1 MAKRPPTIVEDS
13 DEGSISVDLLP
24 KSRKLAG
31 TDADPIDSETG
42 EEIFAD
48 LTPRLRAMQVDED
61 EVEEDLDE
69 NETDDDEETTEE
81 EADEPVV
88 VEDDDSEEDEEGA
101 SRSRPRNK
109 FEKRLDRERR
119 LREEQA
125 EEIKALRERLEK
137 QESAQKA
144 RADDTA
150 FAAEKAALDGKILKI
165 REELEAAVEGGET
178 KDQLRLSEE
187 LSDLKHELRTKE
199 ADHKRAKESAPPPA
213 EDNTIVVTKVRQWM
227 RKHPRFNRDQEFAAL
242 VRATDKSV
250 AAAGFDPETD
260 EFYAELDKRLRKRY
274 PEEYPKAGK
283 RPSPPSAN
291 PRTEGAG
298 PSKRTTEEF
307 KSRNGR
313 VTLSARQ
320 VANMRK
326 FQLDPTNPA
335 DVREYV
341 NQNRK
346 G

>member
-1 MAKRPPTIVEDS
+1 MAKRQPTIVEDS
-13 DEGSISVDLLP
+13 DDGSISIDLIP

-31 TDADPIDSETG
+31 TDEDPIDTETG

-48 LTPRLRAMQVDED
+48 LTPRLRTMKVDEEEAEEEIDED
-61 EVEEDLDE
+61 EPAD
-69 NETDDDEETTEE
+69 
-81 EADEPVV
+81 EADEDEEDETEEAVV
-88 VEDDDSEEDEEGA
+88 VEDDAEEEEPEAGA
-101 SRSRPRNK
+101 SRSRSK
-109 FEKRLDRERR
+109 FQKRLDRERR

-125 EEIKALRERLEK
+125 DENKALRERLDKLENT
-137 QESAQKA
+137 QKS
-144 RADDTA
+144 RADDAT
-150 FAAEKAALDGKILKI
+150 FASEKAAIDGKIAKI
-165 REELEAAVEGGET
+165 REELEVAVEAGET

-187 LSDLKHELRTKE
+187 LSDLKHELRSKE
-199 ADHKRAKESAPPPA
+199 ADHKRAKEAAPVKT

-250 AAAGFDPETD
+250 ANAGFDPETD

-283 RPSPPSAN
+283 RPSPPSSN

-298 PSKRTTEEF
+298 PTKKKSESFT
-307 KSRNGR
+307 SRNGR
-313 VTLSARQ
+313 VTLSRAD

-341 NQNRK
+341 ISNRK
-346 G
+346 